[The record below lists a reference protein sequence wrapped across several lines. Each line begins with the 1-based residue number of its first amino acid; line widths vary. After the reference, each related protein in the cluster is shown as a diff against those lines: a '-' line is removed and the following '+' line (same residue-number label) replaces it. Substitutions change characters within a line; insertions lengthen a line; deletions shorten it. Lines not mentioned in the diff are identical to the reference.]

1 MRQLTVGPFFT
12 CFPVVVDLGTKFV
25 TGINLLTGYLGLF
38 GSEESRVRLAFH
50 GSREAVVR
58 TVTSLGV
65 MRASATRLAAFDRTF
80 GDGAAAHRLGVDEIG
95 CELPNAGWDDRRG
108 KSGHVLILR
117 HIQP

>member
-25 TGINLLTGYLGLF
+25 TGINLLTSYIGLF
-38 GSEESRVRLAFH
+38 RSEESRVRLAFH

-58 TVTSLGV
+58 TMTSLGV

-95 CELPNAGWDDRRG
+95 CELPNTGRDGRRG
-108 KSGHVLILR
+108 RSGHAFILR
-117 HIQP
+117 HVQP